1 MSETTRC
8 AVEARSL
15 QGCQIRLKFHYQELL
30 QETDPIVRANI
41 ARALA
46 EAAIPAPEAAPTIW
60 LSWKGRG
67 WCSRSCSNT
76 LLDN

>member
-1 MSETTRC
+1 MPEFTRY

-46 EAAIPAPEAAPTIW
+46 EAAIDLAELEGETVSASAA
-60 LSWKGRG
+60 
-67 WCSRSCSNT
+67 
-76 LLDN
+76 

>member
-1 MSETTRC
+1 MSETTRY
-8 AVEARSL
+8 AVDPRSL

-46 EAAIPAPEAAPTIW
+46 EAAIDLAELEGASAA
-60 LSWKGRG
+60 
-67 WCSRSCSNT
+67 
-76 LLDN
+76 

>member
-1 MSETTRC
+1 MPKSTRY

-30 QETDPIVRANI
+30 QETDQTVRANI

-46 EAAIPAPEAAPTIW
+46 EAAMDLAELEGETVPSSAA
-60 LSWKGRG
+60 
-67 WCSRSCSNT
+67 
-76 LLDN
+76 